1 MLTRDQVEQMLCRAE
16 REKLDA
22 YLKYRRERR
31 KIRVFQELLA
41 KDPTGGGAGD
51 EKYAVSK

>member
-1 MLTRDQVEQMLCRAE
+1 MLCRAE